1 MTGRILARAVLE
13 GLLLGGLTLGG
24 CAPFDEAG
32 RLEKDD
38 YRALVSRRAI
48 PDPRLAEPPIPL
60 PLAPVPP
67 PVTLP
72 ESIRRVTV
80 IADRP
85 TPVADLLIGLC
96 RSAEVDLELE
106 PGVTGSVVFSARER
120 PFDQVVRRLAAVA
133 GLRVSVAD
141 GVVHVGP
148 DLPRPAVYRL
158 DALNMA
164 RGAEGSVSTSTD
176 VFTSVG
182 DGAPGQGGR
191 TNASSSSVTSKS
203 TADLWTE
210 VAAGLSQILGTEED
224 GRAKTFTR
232 VPSASTVLS
241 EEGAGSAGADRLAD
255 TASSPLPATDLPGA
269 EPPVE
274 VRGASFHVNRQA
286 GLITVVGTQSQQEQ
300 VSAYLDQV
308 REATA
313 TQVLIEAKIVEVNL
327 NDQFRGGI
335 DWTALSD
342 GGDFLLNVPGASGV
356 VTAPLT
362 DTVATFAMGGT
373 ATFGAVELGALVNF
387 IKTFGTVRTLS
398 SPRLTV
404 MNNQT
409 AVLKVAENE
418 VYFVVDVDT
427 TTSDGVTQTTYSSEI
442 NTVPIGLVMTVQP
455 SVEPGGGR
463 VTLGLRPT
471 ISRVADRV
479 SDPAVALQSDAVD
492 SLIPVVEVR
501 ELDSVVTIDNGA
513 VVVMGGLMQERV
525 ANDEEGLP
533 GLLDIPALGRAFRT
547 DIKTTEVIELVV
559 LLRATVIGGAHSHA
573 EDRALYRTYAPD
585 PRAFPLAPPS
595 AGQGR

>member
-1 MTGRILARAVLE
+1 MLA
-13 GLLLGGLTLGG
+13 LGACT
-24 CAPFDEAG
+24 PFDEAG
-32 RLEKDD
+32 KLEKDD
-38 YRALVSRRAI
+38 YRALVSRRVTPA
-48 PDPRLAEPPIPL
+48 PRPVEPPIPQ
-60 PLAPVPP
+60 PLAPIPP
-67 PVTLP
+67 PVTVP
-72 ESIRRVTV
+72 ETMRRVTV

-85 TPVADLLIGLC
+85 TPVADLLIALC

-106 PGVTGSVVFSARER
+106 PGVTGSVVFSARGR
-120 PFDQVVRRLAAVA
+120 PFDQVVHRLAAVA

-148 DLPRPAVYRL
+148 DLPRPEVYRL

-182 DGAPGQGGR
+182 DGASGQGGR
-191 TNASSSSVTSKS
+191 TNASSSSVSSKS

-210 VAAGLSQILGTEED
+210 VAAGLSQILGTGED
-224 GRAKTFTR
+224 GRAR
-232 VPSASTVLS
+232 AAVQASTASITLP
-241 EEGAGSAGADRLAD
+241 EDGMGSSGADDLA
-255 TASSPLPATDLPGA
+255 TATSSPLLAAALPVA
-269 EPPVE
+269 SPSVE
-274 VRGASFHVNRQA
+274 VRAASFHVNRQA

-300 VSAYLDQV
+300 VRAYLEQV

-335 DWTALSD
+335 DWTALSNS
-342 GGDFLLNVPGASGV
+342 GDFLLNVPGASDV
-356 VTAPLT
+356 VAAPLT

-373 ATFGAVELGALVNF
+373 ATFGAVELGALVKF

-398 SPRLTV
+398 SPRPTV

-525 ANDEEGLP
+525 ANTEEGLP
-533 GLLDIPALGRAFRT
+533 GLLDIPVLGRAFRT

-559 LLRATVIGGAHSHA
+559 LLRATVIGGAHTHE

-585 PRAFPLAPPS
+585 PRAFPLVDSPKGLS
-595 AGQGR
+595 R